1 MVSED
6 LIIGMELNFL
16 KTKRKNK
23 KGKKKKRERKIKERK
38 ERRDRRK
45 EKRAGGGENTAGQAQ
60 KELFYKILC
69 CYV

>member
-16 KTKRKNK
+16 KTKRKK
-23 KGKKKKRERKIKERK
+23 ERIKKKKEKRREKKKERKK
-38 ERRDRRK
+38 ERRDRDQ
-45 EKRAGGGENTAGQAQ
+45 GGKNATSQDQ
-60 KELFYKILC
+60 KQLFCKILC